1 MHAQRITD
9 VYPFQ
14 GRCAFNVDFQHKE
27 FRVCWT
33 GSWLKPPSLDEFP
46 SLAEQTGATVEQIS
60 HSSAVDAIWSRSR
73 AIAHGANSHIRLLA
87 DSLDDF
93 PICKVAIDN
102 RQRQMIADEFSLL
115 RHLATRVPK
124 ARVVR
129 TLSEPLQDEDGIFG
143 FRMTRLKPITHDEV
157 SGYYNDILEVLRHV
171 HDAGVVHYDISWTNM
186 MLDQDGQVI
195 LIDFGHAGLSG
206 ADIPLHKRRKS
217 TRDIHQKYLA
227 SYDLEV
233 LQDLQRYEK
242 TLKHGDIE

>member
-1 MHAQRITD
+1 MDAQRITD

-33 GSWLKPPSLDEFP
+33 GSWLKPPNLDEFP
-46 SLAEQTGATVEQIS
+46 SLAEQTGATIEQIL

-102 RQRQMIADEFSLL
+102 RQRQMI
-115 RHLATRVPK
+115 PK
-124 ARVVR
+124 ARVVQ
-129 TLSEPLQDEDGIFG
+129 TSAEPLQDEDGIFG
-143 FRMTRLKPITHDEV
+143 FRMMKLKPITHDEV
-157 SGYYNDILEVLRHV
+157 SGYYHDILEVLRHV
-171 HDAGVVHYDISWTNM
+171 HDAGVVHYDLSWTNI
-186 MLDQDGQVI
+186 MLDQDGQVT
-195 LIDFGHAGLSG
+195 LIDFGHAGLSE

-217 TRDIHQKYLA
+217 TRDRHQKYLA

-233 LQDLQRYEK
+233 LKGLQRYE
-242 TLKHGDIE
+242 